1 MTRPAVL
8 LVDDNEADL
17 MLALAA
23 IELSGLQA
31 EISVVRCGEE
41 ALEFLRRSGRHAE
54 RPGSDPSVVLLDL
67 NMPRMSGL
75 DVLSVMRADPTLRRI
90 PVVMLTTSGE
100 QQDIDA
106 SYERGSNA
114 YVIKPVSFDGTV
126 EAMRT
131 LAAFWTMLNTVTTRG
146 AAPHRPS

>member
-1 MTRPAVL
+1 MTTPLVL

-23 IELSGLQA
+23 IELSSLKA
-31 EISVVRCGEE
+31 DVCIARDGEE
-41 ALEFLRRSGRHAE
+41 ALEFLRRSGRHAN
-54 RPGSDPSVVLLDL
+54 RPDNDPSVVLLDL
-67 NMPRMSGL
+67 NMPRMNGL
-75 DVLSVMRADPTLRRI
+75 EVLSIIRADASLRRI
-90 PVVMLTTSGE
+90 PVVMLTTSAE

-114 YVIKPVSFDGTV
+114 YVVKPVSFDGTV

-131 LAAFWTMLNTVTTRG
+131 LAAFWTMLNNTVTPKNG
-146 AAPHRPS
+146 AGRSS